1 MEYYQYINGFDWIC
15 FDLLFFIYQ
24 MKIIFIFN
32 GQRKKIDFLLCQVS
46 LDSQYINGFGFQ
58 DPLDLIGFVL
68 ICYFLFTR

>member
-1 MEYYQYINGFDWIC
+1 
-15 FDLLFFIYQ
+15 
-24 MKIIFIFN
+24 MKIFSCFVSFPDYIQIGNIFHFN